1 MTDPAP
7 RTEILPL
14 LWDTIREAL
23 HSWRLPASLVLG
35 VGFGL
40 LERSYSGHTAAFLW
54 GPVAAL
60 YTLLLGPL
68 PWRLLVPLEEDG
80 RRGEK
85 LVRWTLAGILA
96 CAMFAALAAAYRTLT
111 AFGLAHGGYAFAHP
125 REGLVAFLLFAV
137 GGWGLARDIQ
147 LEQRLDR
154 TLGRHRE
161 LSAQLDRARVDLLR
175 ADLDPH
181 FLFNA
186 LNAIASQCSTD
197 PRAAEDNVVRL
208 ASLLR
213 AVLDTRR
220 QALHPLD
227 DELALARDYVG
238 LLQARYPQL
247 EVVWEVDEAARDA
260 EVPPMLLQ
268 PLLENAVRH
277 GRIERG
283 PIVVRAR
290 ADGTDLT
297 LSVRSP
303 GPWQGARDGGLG
315 CDLVQRRAELAWG
328 DDVRCHV
335 GADGPDAT
343 LAAITARNTLVS
355 PLAPTAPTAP
365 RLS

>member
-1 MTDPAP
+1 MPDPSP
-7 RTEILPL
+7 RTEVLPL
-14 LWDTIREAL
+14 LRDTVREAL
-23 HSWRLPASLVLG
+23 RSWRLPASLVLG
-35 VGFGL
+35 IGFGL
-40 LERSYSGHTAAFLW
+40 LELSYNGHRSAFLW

-85 LVRWTLAGILA
+85 LVRWVLAGALA
-96 CAMFAALAAAYRTLT
+96 CAMFAVLAWVYRTVAALSFARGGF
-111 AFGLAHGGYAFAHP
+111 AFSHP

-161 LSAQLDRARVDLLR
+161 LTAQLDRARVDLLR

-238 LLQARYPQL
+238 ILQARYPHL
-247 EVVWEVDEAARDA
+247 DVRWEIDEAARDA

-283 PIVVRAR
+283 PIVVTAR
-290 ADGTDLT
+290 ADGPDLT

-303 GPWQGARDGGLG
+303 GAWQGARAGGMG
-315 CDLVQRRAELAWG
+315 CDLVERRAELAWG
-328 DDVRCHV
+328 DDARCRV
-335 GADGPDAT
+335 GSDGPDAT
-343 LAAITARNTLVS
+343 LAVITARNTLVPPS
-355 PLAPTAPTAP
+355 AQ
-365 RLS
+365 

>member
-1 MTDPAP
+1 MDVPEA
-7 RTEILPL
+7 RTEILPMVG
-14 LWDTIREAL
+14 DTVREAL
-23 HSWRLPASLVLG
+23 RSWRLPAALTLG

-40 LERSYSGHTAAFLW
+40 LERSYSHHGAAFLW

-85 LVRWTLAGILA
+85 LVRWALAGALA
-96 CAMFAALAAAYRTLT
+96 CAMFAVLAGAYRTVATLSPGSG
-111 AFGLAHGGYAFAHP
+111 GLAFAQP
-125 REGLVAFLLFAV
+125 REGLVAFLLFAI

-186 LNAIASQCSTD
+186 LNAIASQCASD

-238 LLQARYPQL
+238 LLHARYPQL
-247 EVVWEVDEAARDA
+247 AVQWHIDEAARDA
-260 EVPPMLLQ
+260 EVPPLLLQ

-277 GRIERG
+277 GRIDRG
-283 PIVVRAR
+283 AIVVTAR
-290 ADGTDLT
+290 AEGPDLT
-297 LSVRSP
+297 LTVRSP
-303 GPWQGARDGGLG
+303 GAWRGPREGALG
-315 CDLVQRRAELAWG
+315 CDLVRRRAELAWG
-328 DDVRCHV
+328 DDARCDV
-335 GADGPDAT
+335 GPDGPEAT
-343 LAAITARNTLVS
+343 LATVVARNTL
-355 PLAPTAPTAP
+355 PLAATAPTRPA
-365 RLS
+365 